1 MFKPSWLLDFQQRKG
16 QESLLQRSQKQYSSH
31 RWTNCPGTPF
41 TPPKQAEAQPWNHS
55 QTVKSAWGRRAQEGQ
70 PWRSARLT
78 LKQSDAFK
86 RFLTIIVN
94 FHSKEVMKLPQQVS
108 FPLLPK
114 YGSLFMKLFS
124 YKSNICFCKRNEIKE
139 KEGKIKCFR
148 ERKKWKYEMPTPLI
162 FPTLLLWG
170 RTTHC
175 QFPRHISKYFC
186 TVLFYMQIAILHK
199 CVHIVGSFTQ

>member
-1 MFKPSWLLDFQQRKG
+1 M
-16 QESLLQRSQKQYSSH
+16 QRSQKRYSSH

-41 TPPKQAEAQPWNHS
+41 TPPKQAEAQPSNHS

-139 KEGKIKCFR
+139 NEGKIKCFR
-148 ERKKWKYEMPTPLI
+148 ERKKMKIWDANPSHFPYFASLGKNHSLSIPQAYFKI
-162 FPTLLLWG
+162 FLYCVVLYANSYFTQVCSYCWQLYTIMFWLKIYFG
-170 RTTHC
+170 
-175 QFPRHISKYFC
+175 HIS
-186 TVLFYMQIAILHK
+186 Q
-199 CVHIVGSFTQ
+199 